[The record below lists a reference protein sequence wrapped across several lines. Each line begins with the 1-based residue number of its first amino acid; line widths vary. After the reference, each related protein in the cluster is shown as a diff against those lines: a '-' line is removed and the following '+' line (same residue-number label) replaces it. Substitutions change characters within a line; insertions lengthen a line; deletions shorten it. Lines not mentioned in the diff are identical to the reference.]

1 MRREFVLEDC
11 AEEGGGCGAA
21 DGEELLV
28 PEGAEGGAVGGG
40 ERDVVGEGEADFRQ
54 RGGGGAGEAAEK
66 RADGGWGVSWGGVG
80 GGGIY
85 RFGWR
90 VGCGALVGG
99 TGVEGCHGGFCGGC
113 ELGVGSGSGRSLVAV
128 SDF

>member
-11 AEEGGGCGAA
+11 AEEGRGCGAA

-40 ERDVVGEGEADFRQ
+40 ERDVAGEGEADFRQ
-54 RGGGGAGEAAEK
+54 RGGGGAGEAAEE

-80 GGGIY
+80 GGGDLPVWVEGGM
-85 RFGWR
+85 RSFGWR
-90 VGCGALVGG
+90 KGG
-99 TGVEGCHGGFCGGC
+99 GGLPRWVLRG
-113 ELGVGSGSGRSLVAV
+113 L
-128 SDF
+128 